1 MERTNHKG
9 RELKKTLRPNE
20 TEEHREVWCKC
31 YEECLDYAIREG
43 WISFSCKWCE
53 EREEGREE
61 RK

>member
-9 RELKKTLRPNE
+9 KELKKTLRGSE
-20 TEEHREVWCKC
+20 VEEHREVWCKC
-31 YEECLDYAIREG
+31 YGRCLDFAIRKG

-53 EREEGREE
+53 EREKGREE